1 MGKETIMEE
10 IKRWK
15 FDYIR
20 EREREL
26 TVAVEP
32 DLHHGCRHK
41 TERRVISEEYRKR
54 QEPSFYSI
62 N

>member
-1 MGKETIMEE
+1 MEE